1 MAMACPSQ
9 AEDLL
14 LEDDVDW
21 DDHAFHKSA
30 DSSGYGELV
39 SDAEDSEIEVSP
51 PLSQEVEKKWT
62 EEVRA
67 AFRRLFK
74 DPTAKEKSPSQL
86 KAIMAV
92 MNGKKDTLITLK
104 TGGGKSAL
112 WMTAPLIDP
121 RHKCIVVCPFVVLLE
136 EQVERCL
143 RFGLRAH
150 NFTKDKDVPLDVQIL
165 FVQVESS
172 SSRAFQ
178 E

>member
-1 MAMACPSQ
+1 MAMACSSQ
-9 AEDLL
+9 TEDLL
-14 LEDDVDW
+14 LEDECDW
-21 DDHAFHKSA
+21 DDHAFPKSA
-30 DSSGYGELV
+30 DSSRYGSLL
-39 SDAEDSEIEVSP
+39 SDGEDSEIEVVSS
-51 PLSQEVEKKWT
+51 LSQEMEDKQT

-67 AFRRLFK
+67 AFRLLFR
-74 DPTAKEKSPSQL
+74 DAAAKEKSHAQL
-86 KAIMAV
+86 MAIMTV

-112 WMTAPLIDP
+112 WMTAPLIDSHH
-121 RHKCIVVCPFVVLLE
+121 RCIVVCPFVVLLE

-143 RFGLRAH
+143 QFGLRAH
-150 NFTKDKDVPLDVQIL
+150 NFTKDKDVPLNVQIL